1 MSEST
6 QVNSLQEVTQGL
18 IIMAGGLSQRM
29 GQAKALLPWQG
40 KTLLESLL
48 ERALAAGYEDILVSL
63 GPKDDSYALPENLR
77 LYLDQHNQI
86 QLVHDEERKGPLG
99 GLAQALSHGQSE
111 TYAVVAVDMPFVD
124 FKELRVAA
132 KALMATDMD
141 GNDKGRFSL
150 NAQVDALAEAQA
162 DGTMHAS
169 TNVIEPDI
177 APDLNRNI
185 EAVVFSRDNHLE
197 PLYAVYKKTVLQS
210 AQEALANNQL
220 RLQAWVESFNHKVVP
235 LSETGWQA
243 MNVNRPKD
251 YKLARFKALN
261 ASRQTP
267 IISVVSATRKSG
279 KTTAVVKL
287 VKTLSQRGYKV
298 GLVKSDKHGFDMDR
312 KTLSQRGYRVGLVKS
327 DKHGFDMDRP
337 GSDTDQ
343 AMTAGAQAVAIAGPK
358 EYALRVKTQEQ
369 ANIYD
374 LTQTLPDVDMVIL
387 ETRSQGLAPIVEVYL
402 PGHTDGFIAEEE
414 DLLARIDIRHFDD
427 KAADELV
434 ERLIIPVL

>member
-132 KALMATDMD
+132 KALMDTDMD
-141 GNDKGRFSL
+141 GNDKG
-150 NAQVDALAEAQA
+150 E
-162 DGTMHAS
+162 
-169 TNVIEPDI
+169 
-177 APDLNRNI
+177 I

-197 PLYAVYKKTVLQS
+197 PLYAVYKKTVLQA
-210 AQEALANNQL
+210 AQEALAHNQL

-312 KTLSQRGYRVGLVKS
+312 
-327 DKHGFDMDRP
+327 P

-374 LTQTLPDVDMVIL
+374 LTQTLPDVDLVIL

-434 ERLIIPVL
+434 DRLIIPVL

>member
-48 ERALAAGYEDILVSL
+48 DRALAAGYEDILVSL
-63 GPKDDSYALPENLR
+63 GPKDDSYALPENIR

-141 GNDKGRFSL
+141 GNDKGRFGL
-150 NAQVDALAEAQA
+150 NAQVDALAEAQG

-169 TNVIEPDI
+169 TNVIKPDST
-177 APDLNRNI
+177 PDFNRNI
-185 EAVVFSRDNHLE
+185 EAVVFSRDNHVE

-220 RLQAWVESFNHKVVP
+220 RLQAWVESLEHKVLT
-235 LSETGWQA
+235 LSDQGWQA
-243 MNVNRPKD
+243 MNVNRPED
-251 YKLARFKALN
+251 YKLAQFKALN

-312 KTLSQRGYRVGLVKS
+312 
-327 DKHGFDMDRP
+327 P

-343 AMTAGAQAVAIAGPK
+343 AMTAGAQAVAIAGPN

-369 ANIYD
+369 ANLYD
-374 LTQTLPDVDMVIL
+374 LTQTLPNVDLVIL

-434 ERLIIPVL
+434 DRLIIPVL